1 MPFKVGEN
9 VGTYRVMEQ
18 LGQGGMATVFKAYHA
33 ALDRYVALKVLHPA
47 FLGDGDFIAR
57 FQREARVV
65 AKLDH
70 PNIVPV
76 YDFAEHDKHPYL
88 VMKYVEGETLK
99 ARLRNGRL
107 SNAEAVEIVRA
118 VGAALTYAHA
128 KGILHRDIKP
138 SNVILANDGQVHLTD
153 FGLARIAAAGESTIS
168 SDVMLGTPQYI
179 SPEQA
184 MGKRDLDDGT
194 DIYSFGVLVY
204 ELVVGR
210 TPFSAD
216 TPFSVVHDHI
226 YTPLPLPTSINPEV
240 GMQVERVLLKTLA
253 KERADRF
260 ESVADF
266 VNAFERA
273 MKGEEVVAA
282 DAIPESTITRRM
294 PDEAAAPVVP
304 PLDPDAGAPSV
315 SSGSSASAAPV
326 KKRRRWRWWYLIP
339 IGAVLCAC
347 GFFGLVVLGG
357 LSEENQPEQVEPT
370 RPPVVDAPPDDRP
383 DNPPPDGEP
392 QDILE
397 DQFYQEQLD
406 DALANLEENPEDPG
420 AYLWAAVAFIDVGD
434 EQSATEIFEQ
444 GAVLFGEDP
453 GYFFGAGDLLLDR
466 YYGIPALEMYGRGV
480 ESSGGDRLPPELRD
494 RIQQALYFAAEDDNA
509 PAFFENLDLQP
520 GPEQPVP
527 ANMLDAIAARVTLY
541 FDTPEAANAEIDEV
555 LQRDGNLPVARLVK
569 AEILLNLGAIGEA
582 EEILQR
588 LLGGPSMQSWIR
600 SEAEFFLS
608 ILDQY

>member
-9 VGTYRVMEQ
+9 VGTFRVMEQ

-107 SNAEAVEIVRA
+107 SKAETVEIVRA

-194 DIYSFGVLVY
+194 DIYSFGVLAY

-273 MKGEEVVAA
+273 MKGEEVVHE
-282 DAIPESTITRRM
+282 DAIPESTITRPM
-294 PDEAAAPVVP
+294 PDEAAAPIAP
-304 PLDPDAGAPSV
+304 PLDPDEDVPSV

-326 KKRRRWRWWYLIP
+326 KKRRRWRWWYIIP
-339 IGAVLCAC
+339 IGLVVCAC
-347 GFFGLVVLGG
+347 GLFGLVVLGG
-357 LSEENQPEQVEPT
+357 LSEENQPDQVAPT
-370 RPPVVDAPPDDRP
+370 RLPVVDAPPDNPP
-383 DNPPPDGEP
+383 DNPP
-392 QDILE
+392 QDNPE
-397 DQFYQEQLD
+397 EQLRQQQLD
-406 DALANLEENPEDPG
+406 EALANLEQNPDDPG
-420 AYLWAAVAFIDVGD
+420 AYLRAAVALIDVGD
-434 EQSATEIFEQ
+434 EQSAGEIFEE
-444 GAVLFGEDP
+444 GAAIAGEDP
-453 GYFFGAGDLLLDR
+453 GYFFGAGDLLLER
-466 YYGIPALEMYGRGV
+466 YYGIAALDMYRRGA
-480 ESSGGDRLPPELRD
+480 EFSEDRLPPELRE
-494 RIQQALYFAAEDDNA
+494 RVQQALYYAAEDDNA
-509 PAFFENLDLQP
+509 PAFFENLEFQP
-520 GPEQPVP
+520 GPDQPVP
-527 ANMLDAIAARVTLY
+527 PEILAAITARVTLY
-541 FDTPEAANAEIDEV
+541 FDSPEAANGEIDDL
-555 LQRDGNLPVARLVK
+555 LQQDGLLPLARLVK
-569 AEILLNLGAIGEA
+569 AEILLELGEIGEA

-588 LLGGPSMQSWIR
+588 LLAGPNVQGWIR

>member
-9 VGTYRVMEQ
+9 VGTFRVMEQ

-107 SNAEAVEIVRA
+107 SNAEMVEIVRA

-138 SNVILANDGQVHLTD
+138 SNVILSNDGQVHLTD

-184 MGKRDLDDGT
+184 IGKRELDEGT
-194 DIYSFGVLVY
+194 DIYSFGVLAY

-226 YTPLPLPTSINPEV
+226 YTPLPLPTSINPAV
-240 GMQVERVLLKTLA
+240 GMHVERVLLKTLA

-266 VNAFERA
+266 VTAFERA
-273 MKGEEVVAA
+273 MKGEEVVPA

-294 PDEAAAPVVP
+294 PDEASAAVP
-304 PLDPDAGAPSV
+304 PLEPDANTPSV
-315 SSGSSASAAPV
+315 STGSSSSAPV
-326 KKRRRWRWWYLIP
+326 PKKKRRWRWWYLIP
-339 IGAVLCAC
+339 ISIAVCAC
-347 GFFGLVVLGG
+347 GFFGIVVLSS
-357 LSEENQPEQVEPT
+357 LSEENQPEEVAPT
-370 RPPVVDAPPDDRP
+370 RAPLVDAPPEDIP
-383 DNPPPDGEP
+383 DNPVPDDVP
-392 QDILE
+392 QDMPEEELYEQLLDEALVNLE
-397 DQFYQEQLD
+397 D
-406 DALANLEENPEDPG
+406 NPDDPG
-420 AYLWAAVAFIDVGD
+420 AYLRAAVAFLDVGD
-434 EQSATEIFEQ
+434 EQSANEIFEE

-453 GYFFGAGDLLLDR
+453 GYFFGAGDLLVER
-466 YYGIPALEMYGRGV
+466 FYGLRALEMYGRGV
-480 ESSGGDRLPPELRD
+480 EASGGDRLPPELRGLV
-494 RIQQALYFAAEDDNA
+494 QQALYYAAEDENA
-509 PAFFENLDLQP
+509 LQFFEDIEAQP
-520 GPEQPVP
+520 GPDQPVP
-527 ANMLDAIAARVTLY
+527 PEVLDVILARVALY
-541 FDTPEAANAEIDEV
+541 NDSPEAANEQIDRV
-555 LQRDGNLPVARLVK
+555 LERNDLLPVARLVK
-569 AEILLNLGAIGEA
+569 AEIMLELGEVAQA
-582 EEILQR
+582 EDMLQR
-588 LLGGPSMQSWIR
+588 LSSGPNVQDWIR
-600 SEAEFFLS
+600 AEAEFLLS
-608 ILDQY
+608 ILDQF

>member
-9 VGTYRVMEQ
+9 VGTFRVMEQ

-47 FLGDGDFIAR
+47 FLGDGDFLAR

-76 YDFAEHDKHPYL
+76 YDFAEHNKHPYL

-99 ARLRNGRL
+99 ARLRNGPL
-107 SNAEAVEIVRA
+107 SDTETIEIVRA
-118 VGAALTYAHA
+118 VGAALTYAHS

-138 SNVILANDGQVHLTD
+138 SNVILASDGQVHLTD

-184 MGKRDLDDGT
+184 MGKRELDEGT
-194 DIYSFGVLVY
+194 DIYSFGVLAY

-226 YTPLPLPTSINPEV
+226 YTPLPLPTSINPAV

-253 KERADRF
+253 KEREDRF
-260 ESVADF
+260 KSVDDF

-273 MKGEEVVAA
+273 MQGEEVVRE

-294 PDEAAAPVVP
+294 PDEPSAPTTP
-304 PLDPDAGAPSV
+304 PLEPDDAIPSV
-315 SSGSSASAAPV
+315 STGSSASAAPV
-326 KKRRRWRWWYLIP
+326 KKQRRWRWWYLIP
-339 IGAVLCAC
+339 IGLAVCVC
-347 GFFGLVVLGG
+347 GFFGLVVLNG
-357 LSEENQPEQVEPT
+357 LSEANQPEQAAPT
-370 RPPVVDAPPDDRP
+370 RLPVVDAPPDDP
-383 DNPPPDGEP
+383 QPEEPP
-392 QDILE
+392 QDIPDE
-397 DQFYQEQLD
+397 EFFQRQLD
-406 DALANLEENPEDPG
+406 EALVNLEEHPDDPG
-420 AYLWAAVAFIDVGD
+420 SYLRVAAAFLDVGD
-434 EQSATEIFEQ
+434 EPGAREFFDQ
-444 GAVLFGEDP
+444 GAEIAGDDP
-453 GYFFGAGDLLLDR
+453 GYFFGAGELLLDR
-466 YYGIPALEMYGRGV
+466 YYGIAALEMFRRGAQF
-480 ESSGGDRLPPELRD
+480 SDNRFPLELRE
-494 RIQQALYFAAEDDNA
+494 RVQQALYYAAEDDMA
-509 PAFFENLDLQP
+509 PEFFENLDLQE
-520 GPEQPVP
+520 GPDQPITAEVRFV
-527 ANMLDAIAARVTLY
+527 ISARVTM
-541 FDTPEAANAEIDEV
+541 FFESPEAANEEIDRV
-555 LQRDGNLPVARLVK
+555 LENNELLPLARLVK
-569 AEILLNLGAIGEA
+569 AEILLNLGAIDEA

-588 LLGGPSMQSWIR
+588 LLAGPAVPGWIR
-600 SEAEFFLS
+600 AEAEFLLS